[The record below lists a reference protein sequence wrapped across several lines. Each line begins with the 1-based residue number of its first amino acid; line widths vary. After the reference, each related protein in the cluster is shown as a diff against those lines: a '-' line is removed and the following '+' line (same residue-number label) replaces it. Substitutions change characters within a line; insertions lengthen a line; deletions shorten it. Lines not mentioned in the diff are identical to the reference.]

1 MIEKLTVLPSTDEDM
16 TTGSPQKA
24 ALPRQVVLEFQGMV
38 SHPLSKITEILWKV
52 TSIEVQWGYCRD
64 TCPVIVISLTK
75 SINYTKLLG
84 GLLSAINNS
93 S

>member
-38 SHPLSKITEILWKV
+38 SHLLSKITEILWKV

-75 SINYTKLLG
+75 SFNYTKLLG
-84 GLLSAINNS
+84 GLLSTINNS

>member
-16 TTGSPQKA
+16 TAGSPQKA
-24 ALPRQVVLEFQGMV
+24 ALPRQVEFQGMV
-38 SHPLSKITEILWKV
+38 SHLLSKITEILWKV

-84 GLLSAINNS
+84 GLLSTINNS

>member
-16 TTGSPQKA
+16 TAGSPQKA

-38 SHPLSKITEILWKV
+38 SHLLSKITEILWKV

-64 TCPVIVISLTK
+64 TCPVIVSSLTK
-75 SINYTKLLG
+75 S
-84 GLLSAINNS
+84 SQ
-93 S
+93 